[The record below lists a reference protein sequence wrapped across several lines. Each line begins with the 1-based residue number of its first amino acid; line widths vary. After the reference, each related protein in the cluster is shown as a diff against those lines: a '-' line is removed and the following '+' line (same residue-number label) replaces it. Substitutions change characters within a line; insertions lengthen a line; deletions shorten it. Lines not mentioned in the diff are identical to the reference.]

1 MGRKDV
7 LIQLFMSKLKT
18 LATETVLYGLGTI
31 LPRMLNF
38 LLVPL
43 HTYVFSRE
51 EYGAVTK
58 LYALVG
64 FVNVIYM
71 FGMETAFFRF
81 ATKPESDAKRIF
93 NLAESIVIYISL
105 PLTILL
111 VAFASPISQALGVG
125 QHPEYIIWLGIV
137 MLMDAVVAIPF
148 ARLRLQK
155 KAFQFSLAKIVNV
168 IIVVALTYYF
178 LVLSYDPAIGI
189 GYVFM
194 INVSANGF
202 FILFFIKTLGSWRP
216 AFDKQISGAMFQYAY
231 PVMLTG
237 AAGMTN
243 EMFSRLTLDW
253 WLPDHFYSNLS
264 KEAALGIFGA
274 CYKYAVL
281 MNLGIQA
288 FRFAAEPFFFS
299 HAADKNSPIL
309 FAKINHYFLITCC
322 IFLLAVSINLD
333 VLQHFIGEN
342 FRDGL
347 SIVPILLLAYLFLGI
362 YYNFSVW
369 FKLKDKTYFGTWI
382 TAGGAFITVAANY
395 ILIPYLGYTGSAWA
409 ALLCYFSMTV
419 ACFITGQKYYP
430 IPYKVIHGLTYIVVT
445 ILLIYIV
452 NLMQFGNP
460 LLAILFHS
468 LVIIVF
474 VCAIYLFEREHLR
487 QENKV

>member
-1 MGRKDV
+1 
-7 LIQLFMSKLKT
+7 MSKLKT
-18 LATETVLYGLGTI
+18 LAGETVLYGLGTI

-43 HTYVFSRE
+43 HTYIFSRE

-64 FVNVIYM
+64 FVNVVYM
-71 FGMETAFFRF
+71 FGMETSFFRF
-81 ATKPESDAKRIF
+81 VTKPESDAKRIF
-93 NLAESIVIYISL
+93 NLAQSMVVYISL
-105 PLTILL
+105 PLTVLL
-111 VAFASPISQALGVG
+111 IAFAPQISSLLGVG

-148 ARLRLQK
+148 ARLRLEK
-155 KAFQFSLAKIVNV
+155 KAFQFSVAKIINV
-168 IIVVALTYYF
+168 TIVLVLTYYF
-178 LVLSYDPAIGI
+178 LVVNFDPTFGI

-194 INVSANGF
+194 VNVLANGF
-202 FILFFIKTLGSWRP
+202 FVLLFIKTLISWRP

-253 WLPDHFYSNLS
+253 WLPDHFYNNLS

-281 MNLGIQA
+281 MNLGIQS

-299 HAADKNSPIL
+299 NATDKISPAL
-309 FAKINHYFLITCC
+309 FAKVNHYFLITCC

-333 VLQHFIGEN
+333 ILQYFIGEN
-342 FRDGL
+342 FREGL
-347 SIVPILLLAYLFLGI
+347 SIVPILLLAYLFLGV

-369 FKLKDKTYFGTWI
+369 FKLKDKTYYGTWI
-382 TAGGAFITVAANY
+382 TLGGALITIASNY
-395 ILIPYLGYTGSAWA
+395 ILIPHLGYTGSAWA

-419 ACFITGQKYYP
+419 ACFITGQKNYP
-430 IPYKVIHGLTYIVVT
+430 IPYKIAPGLLYIITTLVLVYSSNLIDLGNQIMATLFHILIIVV
-445 ILLIYIV
+445 
-452 NLMQFGNP
+452 
-460 LLAILFHS
+460 
-468 LVIIVF
+468 F
-474 VCAIYLFEREHLR
+474 VGAIYLLERKNLR
-487 QENKV
+487 QET